1 MKEFEKIEMTTMV
14 TVTNNLTREGYTEN
28 FVAQEEGIEA
38 PSNKR
43 IYKPE
48 EVRIKSFYRFEG
60 ISDPADN
67 GVVFAVETND
77 GVKGQLIDAYGA
89 YANPHISKFLCDVE
103 AIAKKEH
110 TNEVKERAPEKVQ
123 KEIEELEPCCADE
136 K

>member
-28 FVAQEEGIEA
+28 FVAHEEGIEA
-38 PSNKR
+38 PSKNKV
-43 IYKPE
+43 YKPE

-67 GVVFAVETND
+67 GVVFAVETKD

-89 YANPHISKFLCDVE
+89 YANPNISKFLCDVE
-103 AIAKKEH
+103 AIAKKGH
-110 TNEVKERAPEKVQ
+110 TNEVKEIAP
-123 KEIEELEPCCADE
+123 KEVLKEVKKECEEAESC
-136 K
+136 